1 MNRAKSGDKLF
12 LGTVFFLVIA
22 GTFIFA
28 SASLGLLSRSDIGI
42 QSIALKQILIG
53 LVGGIISFT
62 IVSKIHYKHWRPL
75 ALPIFISTIIL
86 TTLIFIPGVG
96 ISHGGASRWID
107 ILGFSLQPSEILKLG
122 FVLFLA
128 WFFTSSYAS
137 RKSPL
142 YNFLPFIGALTLVGI
157 LLLKQPDTGTF
168 MVFFTTGVAMYFA
181 SGGSWKKLAML
192 LFSAIL
198 GIALLAFFRPYVK
211 DRITTFL
218 DPSQDAQ
225 GSSYQIQQAFIA
237 IGSGGMFGRGFGQS
251 VQKFNFLPEPIGDS
265 IFAVAGEEFGFMGSL
280 VIVLSF
286 LLFILRGLAISAK
299 APDLFGRLL
308 GTGLVILIGSQ
319 SFINIA
325 ALTGLIPLTGVPL
338 LFVSQGGTALLL
350 ALIESGIV
358 VNISRHSSTA

>member
-1 MNRAKSGDKLF
+1 
-12 LGTVFFLVIA
+12 
-22 GTFIFA
+22 
-28 SASLGLLSRSDIGI
+28 
-42 QSIALKQILIG
+42 
-53 LVGGIISFT
+53 
-62 IVSKIHYKHWRPL
+62 
-75 ALPIFISTIIL
+75 
-86 TTLIFIPGVG
+86 
-96 ISHGGASRWID
+96 
-107 ILGFSLQPSEILKLG
+107 
-122 FVLFLA
+122 
-128 WFFTSSYAS
+128 
-137 RKSPL
+137 
-142 YNFLPFIGALTLVGI
+142 
-157 LLLKQPDTGTF
+157 

-325 ALTGLIPLTGVPL
+325 ALTGLIP
-338 LFVSQGGTALLL
+338 
-350 ALIESGIV
+350 
-358 VNISRHSSTA
+358 